1 MTTQCLEEGENLLLY
16 EVGQKVAQYPII
28 LSGDMNTEAI
38 VPKLM
43 WALGQTTD
51 PTEVKTLFETPIGG
65 DLSADWDMQITP

>member
-1 MTTQCLEEGENLLLY
+1 
-16 EVGQKVAQYPII
+16 
-28 LSGDMNTEAI
+28 MNTEAI

-51 PTEVKTLFETPIGG
+51 PTEVKKLFETPIGG